1 MSEYALELND
11 VSFAY
16 EGARPSITDINLAIA
31 QGECHVLMG
40 ASGSGKTTIIR
51 TINGLAGGYYTGV
64 LGGCVRIGGKDS
76 RALSSWQRASTVGS
90 VFQDPASQ
98 FFSAQL
104 AGEIAFGC
112 ENLGIDHDAVV
123 SRADAVIE
131 HMNVGHL
138 RGSDIDTLSSGE
150 KQKVAIAS
158 TLAPAPTILAMDE
171 PSANL
176 DTHAAGELGNILARL
191 KKDGYPLIVAEHRIA
206 YLMDVAD
213 YFHYVSDGT
222 IVRTFTRDDVY
233 ALSDSERSRMGIRS
247 PFRVENPEIAAP
259 AVQAR
264 NDGTRLVVASERQQA
279 AKQSLVGGNP
289 HNLLEVCD
297 LTVRL
302 DKKDSVTNVK
312 LRLKSGTIT
321 AITGENGAGKT
332 TLMRAIAGLT
342 KTASGTITLNCLPLS
357 MRARRQKI
365 WSSPN
370 DLSAQFFTAS
380 VGEEIMLQVDPNEEN
395 IERARSLLRN
405 LGLYEHKDHH
415 PYALSGGQKQRLAL
429 ACGLMQA
436 RPVLIFD
443 EPTSGLDSI
452 NMERLANALRLAASE
467 GATIAVVTHDHEFI
481 DSCATHLYH
490 QKSPREQA
498 FAERNN
504 A

>member
-16 EGARPSITDINLAIA
+16 EGARPSITDINLAIMP
-31 QGECHVLMG
+31 GECHVLMG

-51 TINGLAGGYYTGV
+51 TINGLAGGYYTGK

-76 RALSSWQRASTVGS
+76 SALSSWQRASIVGS

-112 ENLGIDHDAVV
+112 ENLGLEHEAVV
-123 SRADAVIE
+123 SRTDTVIE
-131 HMNVGHL
+131 HMDMGHL

-158 TLAPAPTILAMDE
+158 ALAPSPTILAMDE

-176 DTHAAGELGNILARL
+176 DTHAAWELGKTLEQL
-191 KKDGYPLIVAEHRIA
+191 KKDGYTLIVAEHRIA

-222 IVRTFTRDDVY
+222 IVCTFTRDDVY
-233 ALSDSERSRMGIRS
+233 ALSESERSRMGIRS
-247 PFRVENPEIAAP
+247 PFYNEHSVIA
-259 AVQAR
+259 R
-264 NDGTRLVVASERQQA
+264 SEERTT
-279 AKQSLVGGNP
+279 KQSLVGNNP
-289 HNLLEVCD
+289 HNLLEVRD
-297 LTVRL
+297 VTVRL
-302 DKKDSVTNVK
+302 NKKDIVTHAK
-312 LRLKSGTIT
+312 LRLKAGTVT

-342 KTASGTITLNCLPLS
+342 KTASGTITLNSLPLS
-357 MRARRQKI
+357 VRERRQKI
-365 WSSPN
+365 WYSPN

-380 VGEEIMLQVDPNEEN
+380 VGEEIMLQVNPSEEN

-429 ACGLMQA
+429 ACGLMQV

-452 NMERLANALRLAASE
+452 NMERLASALRLAANN
-467 GATIAVVTHDHEFI
+467 GAAVAVVTHDNEFI
-481 DSCATHLYH
+481 NACATNIYELRTPHIRT
-490 QKSPREQA
+490 Q
-498 FAERNN
+498 ERNS